1 MPTSAFQAGIESND
15 VELSYAKEATWG
27 TKPAVAFKAVRYTGE
42 SFSGSK
48 SRARPAEIRN
58 DYQAA
63 AAVTTQET
71 AQAGLN
77 FALSSAVYDDLLAGL
92 LGNDFSTA
100 LAIAGTDIA
109 GTATGYS
116 TVTAGK
122 FTTVTAGTWIKVS
135 GFSNAANNGY
145 KRVTAATGTSITTA
159 QAGAVEAAGP
169 SVTIGGSRLTNGT
182 AFQSFHFQKRLS
194 TSLYLVYPGTFWTGA
209 TLSASTGQFFTGSFT
224 GISAVENKAT
234 TNQSTGA
241 VTAAPTGRVNDG
253 VAGFQGLEWNN
264 AAVSAVIDG
273 ITLNI
278 AREGAAAQY
287 GLGSAAAQ
295 GVLRGTVTVSG
306 SVSIY
311 FRDFTLYDDYKSE
324 TARALTYRTV
334 DDTGAGYQITL
345 PYANLMNPTITAGGP
360 NQSVMCSFD
369 LEANISPTLG
379 YTIAIDKF

>member
-1 MPTSAFQAGIESND
+1 MPTTAFSAGVETND
-15 VELSYAKEATWG
+15 VEISYAKEATWG

-58 DYQAA
+58 DYQATG
-63 AAVTTQET
+63 AVTTQET
-71 AQAGLN
+71 ASAGIN
-77 FALSSAVYDDLLAGL
+77 FALSSGTYDDILAGL

-100 LAIAGTDIA
+100 IAISGVDIA

-116 TVTAGK
+116 TATAGK
-122 FTTVTAGTWIKVS
+122 FTTVTAGVWIKVS
-135 GFSNAANNGY
+135 GFANAANNGY

-182 AFQSFHFQKRLS
+182 AFQSFHFQKKLAS
-194 TSLYLVYPGTFWTGA
+194 ALYLVYPGTFWTGGTITA
-209 TLSASTGQFFTGSFT
+209 ATGQFFTGSFT
-224 GISAVENKAT
+224 GISAIESKAT

-264 AAVSAVIDG
+264 AAVSAVING

-295 GVLRGTVTVSG
+295 GVLRGVVTVTG
-306 SVSIY
+306 SVEIY
-311 FRDFTLYDDYKSE
+311 FRDFALYDDYKSE

-334 DDTGAGYQITL
+334 DDAGSGYQISL
-345 PYANLMNPTITAGGP
+345 PAAYLMNPRITAGGP
-360 NQSVMCSFD
+360 GQSVMATFE
-369 LEANISPTLG
+369 LEGSPHSTLG
-379 YTIAIDKF
+379 YTIAVDKF